1 MKEQRLNW
9 RTLNDMLPSLTEEE
23 VFAMLTHE
31 SLNER
36 RSSILQ
42 RLHQR
47 YCALRDARERIE
59 IMAKA
64 VRP

>member
-1 MKEQRLNW
+1 MKKLSW
-9 RTLNDMLPSLTEEE
+9 RSLNDQLPTLTEEE

-31 SLNER
+31 SMNER

>member
-1 MKEQRLNW
+1 MSE
-9 RTLNDMLPSLTEEE
+9 DE
-23 VFAMLTHE
+23 VFAMLTYE
-31 SLNER
+31 SLNDR

-47 YCALRDARERIE
+47 YCALRDARERVE

>member
-1 MKEQRLNW
+1 MKKLSW
-9 RTLNDMLPSLTEEE
+9 RALNDKIAALSEDE

-31 SLNER
+31 TLHER
-36 RSSILQ
+36 RSSHLQ

-47 YCALRDARERIE
+47 YCALRDARERME

>member
-1 MKEQRLNW
+1 MKKLSW
-9 RTLNDMLPSLTEEE
+9 RALNDMLPSLTEEE

>member
-1 MKEQRLNW
+1 MKKLSW
-9 RTLNDMLPSLTEEE
+9 RSLNDQLPTMTEEE

-31 SLNER
+31 SMNER
-36 RSSILQ
+36 RSSHLQ

-47 YCALRDARERIE
+47 YCALRDARERLE

-64 VRP
+64 IRP

>member
-1 MKEQRLNW
+1 MKKLSW
-9 RTLNDMLPSLTEEE
+9 RSLNDQLPTMTEEE
-23 VFAMLTHE
+23 VFALLTHE
-31 SLNER
+31 SMNER
-36 RSSILQ
+36 RSSILE

-59 IMAKA
+59 VMAKA

>member
-1 MKEQRLNW
+1 MKKLSW
-9 RTLNDMLPSLTEEE
+9 RSLNDKLPTMTEEE

>member
-1 MKEQRLNW
+1 MKKLNW
-9 RTLNDMLPSLTEEE
+9 RSLNDQLPTMTEEE

-31 SLNER
+31 SMNER
-36 RSSILQ
+36 RSSILE

-59 IMAKA
+59 VMAKA

>member
-1 MKEQRLNW
+1 MKKLSW
-9 RTLNDMLPSLTEEE
+9 RSLNDQLPTMTEEE

-31 SLNER
+31 SMNER

-47 YCALRDARERIE
+47 YCALRDARERLE
-59 IMAKA
+59 VMAKA

>member
-1 MKEQRLNW
+1 MKKLSW
-9 RTLNDMLPSLTEEE
+9 RSLNDQLPTMTEEE

-31 SLNER
+31 SMNER

>member
-1 MKEQRLNW
+1 MKKLSW
-9 RTLNDMLPSLTEEE
+9 RSLNDQLPTLTEEE
-23 VFAMLTHE
+23 VFALLTHE
-31 SLNER
+31 SMNER
-36 RSSILQ
+36 RSSILE

>member
-1 MKEQRLNW
+1 MKKLSW
-9 RTLNDMLPSLTEEE
+9 RSLNDQLPTMTEEE

-31 SLNER
+31 SMNER
-36 RSSILQ
+36 RSSILE

-64 VRP
+64 VRL

>member
-1 MKEQRLNW
+1 MKKLSW
-9 RTLNDMLPSLTEEE
+9 RSLNDKLPTMTEEE

-31 SLNER
+31 SMNER
-36 RSSILQ
+36 RSSILE

-59 IMAKA
+59 VMAKA

>member
-1 MKEQRLNW
+1 MKKLSW
-9 RTLNDMLPSLTEEE
+9 RSLNDQLPTLTEEE

-31 SLNER
+31 SMNER
-36 RSSILQ
+36 RSSILE

-64 VRP
+64 VRL

>member
-1 MKEQRLNW
+1 MKKLSW
-9 RTLNDMLPSLTEEE
+9 RSLNDQLPTLTEEE

-36 RSSILQ
+36 RSSSRQ

-47 YCALRDARERIE
+47 YCALRDARERVE

>member
-1 MKEQRLNW
+1 MKKLNW
-9 RTLNDMLPSLTEEE
+9 RSLNDQLPTMTEEE
-23 VFAMLTHE
+23 VFALLTHE